1 MKFLF
6 LILTISLSVTS
17 QAQIVKKRQSWTSL
31 GGLYDRIFNND
42 LPYQGLVLD
51 LNDATKLSVLEAAT
65 YTGNLRLPNLESNF
79 SFTNTKPEFEKL
91 FKPDMG
97 LCRGISSLRRKFRLL
112 AIFDANNTNN
122 QLVPDRLTKLEEFQR
137 FYKKI
142 VRRIRDRKVTI
153 IPGFANLREFSSDP
167 DLIDM
172 IKLQVLNEWKKK
184 NFAKGTGLGRI
195 LKGSYRHSTYEELLA
210 MRSRVEAFQ
219 KLNLNTMVWLNQ
231 KMSGWI
237 HALEA
242 VEVTPVAEDGS
253 FKFTFWNDKF
263 TQVDKAHSTL
273 TVTADA
279 KMIYDDGI
287 AVRELHSGGV
297 AKENDGEM
305 LDISEKLQEHFRKQ
319 DENTENDP
327 ESEEIMIPE
336 EEI

>member
-1 MKFLF
+1 MT
-6 LILTISLSVTS
+6 LTSH
-17 QAQIVKKRQSWTSL
+17 AQIVKKRQSWTSL
-31 GGLYDRIFNND
+31 GGIYDRIFDND

-51 LNDATKLSVLEAAT
+51 LNDSNKTSVLGAAT

-79 SFTNTKPEFEKL
+79 IFTNTKPEFEKL

-112 AIFDANNTNN
+112 AIFDVNNNKN
-122 QLVPDRLTKLEEFQR
+122 QLVPDRLTNLEGFQK

-142 VRRIRDRKVTI
+142 VRAIRDRKVTI
-153 IPGFANLREFSSDP
+153 IPGYANLREFSSDP

-184 NFAKGTGLGRI
+184 NFAKGTGLGRV
-195 LKGSYRHSTYEELLA
+195 LKGSYRHSTYAELLE

-253 FKFTFWNDKF
+253 FTFKFWNDKF
-263 TQVDKAHSTL
+263 VEVAKAHSTL
-273 TVTADA
+273 TITADA
-279 KMIYDDGI
+279 KMMYDDGI
-287 AVRELHSGGV
+287 VVRELHSGGV

-305 LDISEKLQEHFRKQ
+305 LDISEKLQEHFRNEQ
-319 DENTENDP
+319 EPGEVGPDFDES
-327 ESEEIMIPE
+327 SETDE
-336 EEI
+336 EV